1 MHYLGST
8 VDDVGSTSQQLRD
21 HPDISSFCRT
31 NECGNLFHIQEK
43 RRNIAAQKAYRG
55 VNPNLLCQIF

>member
-31 NECGNLFHIQEK
+31 NECVHLFKRKEETLQRRKHIEGLTLTFSAK
-43 RRNIAAQKAYRG
+43 SFN
-55 VNPNLLCQIF
+55 N